1 MSSYKNIV
9 LSFSRTRTAFFQQY
23 FFSFSIYK
31 MVDSEYST
39 DDYKS
44 SKISIGEIMKN
55 PEMLRLLSGH
65 LKTKKMCNHAVKK
78 LPFCTKICS

>member
-1 MSSYKNIV
+1 
-9 LSFSRTRTAFFQQY
+9 
-23 FFSFSIYK
+23 